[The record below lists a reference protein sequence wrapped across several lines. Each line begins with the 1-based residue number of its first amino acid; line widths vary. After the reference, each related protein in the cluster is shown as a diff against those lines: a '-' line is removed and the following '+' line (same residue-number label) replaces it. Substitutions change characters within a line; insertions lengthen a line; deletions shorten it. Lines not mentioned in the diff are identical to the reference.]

1 MDNSFEMNRIAAAME
16 RQAEAMEA
24 LTAAIHEQTVTNQ
37 RIVEV
42 LLEVVMQDQD
52 PDAPPM
58 RDMDGNAL

>member
-1 MDNSFEMNRIAAAME
+1 MDNSIELRLMTAALE

-24 LTAAIHEQTVTNQ
+24 LTAAIHEQSVTNQ

-52 PDAPPM
+52 PDAQPV
-58 RDMDGNAL
+58 RDMDGKPL